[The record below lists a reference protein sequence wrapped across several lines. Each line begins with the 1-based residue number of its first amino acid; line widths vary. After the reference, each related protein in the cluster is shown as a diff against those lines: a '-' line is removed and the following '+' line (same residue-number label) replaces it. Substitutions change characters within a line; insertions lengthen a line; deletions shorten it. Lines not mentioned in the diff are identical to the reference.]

1 MTGLSLLESASAS
14 FREQRMHR
22 FLRDFGI
29 TRDTRLLDV
38 GGTLYNWTLAPV
50 CPKITILNRVHCD
63 APHAAADWVLGDGCT
78 LPFGDHSFDVVF
90 SNSVIEHLGTLERQQ
105 AFAAEVARV
114 GRRYFVANS
123 EPLVSDRD
131 SPVESLR
138 ALSPQALAG
147 RHVRRWTVWAVLTGI
162 VSERKNSYIEHYLAD
177 VRWLDGAALQALFPR
192 ATVVPERFLGLTK
205 SVLAVLR

>member
-22 FLRDFGI
+22 FVRDFGI

-50 CPKITILNRVHCD
+50 SPKITILNRVHCD

-78 LPFGDHSFDVVF
+78 L
-90 SNSVIEHLGTLERQQ
+90 
-105 AFAAEVARV
+105 
-114 GRRYFVANS
+114 
-123 EPLVSDRD
+123 LVSDRD
-131 SPVESLR
+131 PPVESLR

-147 RHVRRWTVWAVLTGI
+147 RHGQA
-162 VSERKNSYIEHYLAD
+162 
-177 VRWLDGAALQALFPR
+177 LDGVGR
-192 ATVVPERFLGLTK
+192 ADRHC
-205 SVLAVLR
+205 

>member
-147 RHVRRWTVWAVLTGI
+147 RHGQA
-162 VSERKNSYIEHYLAD
+162 
-177 VRWLDGAALQALFPR
+177 LDGVGRADRHCWRAKEFLYRTLSGGCTLARWRCSPGALSASDCRP
-192 ATVVPERFLGLTK
+192 
-205 SVLAVLR
+205 